1 MNKVTLLWIWKLRAL
16 HIPRKNQRRRID
28 GKKEEIDQSKN
39 QEELEQGTPL
49 PSNLVEVETP
59 SETWKTEFENDISA
73 LRINGE
79 DVSKMHR
86 AMKDIKK
93 MRMDSDMTLRKMIF
107 IIIALAL
114 SILGVG
120 VFALDYLL
128 QFNASKIDTVVDLNL
143 QNLAKNKEGM
153 FRISNKALP
162 LLEMHPN
169 NFRWDKDKRVWTFLI
184 STRKSAKYI
193 PTITCCGPHSF

>member
-1 MNKVTLLWIWKLRAL
+1 MGTNKSLDR
-16 HIPRKNQRRRID
+16 
-28 GKKEEIDQSKN
+28 SKY
-39 QEELEQGTPL
+39 QEEPEQGTDV

-59 SETWKTEFENDISA
+59 SETWKTEFENEISA

-93 MRMDSDMTLRKMIF
+93 MRLDSDRTLRKMIV
-107 IIIALAL
+107 IILALAV
-114 SILGVG
+114 SILGIG

-169 NFRWDKDKRVWTFLI
+169 NFRWDNDKRVWTFKDIYTQERKEYTDHYMVWSPLI
-184 STRKSAKYI
+184 LESLKKMGVSWNGSKWIFPSGFEAEK
-193 PTITCCGPHSF
+193 

>member
-1 MNKVTLLWIWKLRAL
+1 MG
-16 HIPRKNQRRRID
+16 KNEKI
-28 GKKEEIDQSKN
+28 EQSKS
-39 QEELEQGTPL
+39 QEVLEQGTPM

-86 AMKDIKK
+86 AMKDIQK
-93 MRMDSDMTLRKMIF
+93 MRMDSDKTLKKMIF

-143 QNLAKNKEGM
+143 QNLAKNQEGM
-153 FRISNKALP
+153 FRISQKALP

-169 NFRWDKDKRVWTFLI
+169 NFRWDKEKRVWTFFD
-184 STRKSAKYI
+184 TYTQERKVYTDNYMVWSPFILESLEKKGVSWDGSKWIFPSGFEAQK
-193 PTITCCGPHSF
+193 